1 MILNPLAQVLM
12 YALVLSAVLSTKL
25 PSVDSHFAYALY
37 ITSGIFAWSLF
48 SELVLKCLSL
58 FLDNANLL
66 KKMAFPRICLP
77 MIVTGSALIN
87 NLLLLVCI
95 LFIFLLLGHQ
105 LTVHLL
111 WLPLLISITVALGL
125 GIGLTLGVLNVFIR
139 DIGQAV
145 PILLQFGFWFT
156 PIVYLANIIP
166 EKYRGLL
173 ALNPMYHLVGGF
185 QDTLVFHKNPSW
197 TGVSIAAIVSA
208 LLLSLALFMFR
219 KASAE
224 MADEL

>member
-1 MILNPLAQVLM
+1 MARQVF
-12 YALVLSAVLSTKL
+12 L
-25 PSVDSHFAYALY
+25 PHAYP
-37 ITSGIFAWSLF
+37 
-48 SELVLKCLSL
+48 
-58 FLDNANLL
+58 FLEQKAAENIQ
-66 KKMAFPRICLP
+66 AFP
-77 MIVTGSALIN
+77 
-87 NLLLLVCI
+87 
-95 LFIFLLLGHQ
+95 
-105 LTVHLL
+105 
-111 WLPLLISITVALGL
+111 
-125 GIGLTLGVLNVFIR
+125 GVYELFIR
-139 DIGQAV
+139 DIGQVV

-156 PIVYLANIIP
+156 PVVYLANIIP

-197 TGVSIAAIVSA
+197 IGVSIAAIVSA